1 MRLGRARVARVARRT
16 RTLMLQTLSLPRLCR
31 ECLRSPASPRA
42 EGLVRPKRP
51 GSVHALRTPACQKP
65 GESITDSPEPKH
77 NIDFSGDHFGW
88 VALRAGYAKLSELTH
103 RKVRILR
110 SVGIE
115 PKSCEGRKTEGLP
128 CKSPVRP
135 RQDFHRTPR
144 YMYTGLVPQG
154 YGLGR
159 PFHGPICTL
168 RSQAGAGPYRFTQR
182 HLGLTPRSSRLAPP
196 ALHVDPETAQNSG
209 F

>member
-1 MRLGRARVARVARRT
+1 MVDLERGVVGDRHAT
-16 RTLMLQTLSLPRLCR
+16 THIGSH
-31 ECLRSPASPRA
+31 
-42 EGLVRPKRP
+42 
-51 GSVHALRTPACQKP
+51 GSVTRFQREELPSRRRAAAAVQVQTV
-65 GESITDSPEPKH
+65 PELK
-77 NIDFSGDHFGW
+77 
-88 VALRAGYAKLSELTH
+88 VTH
-103 RKVRILR
+103 RRLDILR